1 MLKNRHLW
9 FDHLTDMHTQ
19 TDEPKGPVTR
29 NNMLWGTE
37 DTWNPHTP
45 NSSLPRWSR
54 DHGWTRI
61 SAFLSPCKVPMPLL
75 QLFPHV
81 VDMKSS
87 NHHDP
92 GWTQTETSTFTL
104 GYTSEANLLPKLF
117 KDFSTYAADCNLS
130 WFLPSLSSFIQC
142 DVTILTRE
150 NLKWSIT
157 AVLTDSFD
165 HLPKEPLN
173 KRANAQM
180 THI

>member
-61 SAFLSPCKVPMPLL
+61 SAFLSPCKVPMQHPCYSYFHTLWIWNRQTIMTLDGHKLRL
-75 QLFPHV
+75 QLLPWVIPVKQTCYRSFSKISAHTLQIATF
-81 VDMKSS
+81 
-87 NHHDP
+87 HD
-92 GWTQTETSTFTL
+92 SCH
-104 GYTSEANLLPKLF
+104 LL
-117 KDFSTYAADCNLS
+117 
-130 WFLPSLSSFIQC
+130 
-142 DVTILTRE
+142 
-150 NLKWSIT
+150 
-157 AVLTDSFD
+157 AVLYSVM
-165 HLPKEPLN
+165 LPF
-173 KRANAQM
+173 
-180 THI
+180 